1 MMRTDVGGFQIGALL
16 SEVADNMQAIVSRN
30 GKELE
35 SKASDWHF
43 VALALKR

>member
-16 SEVADNMQAIVSRN
+16 SEAADDIQAVVSGN